1 MRFYVKDCVRLC
13 GFGVHQAR
21 WLSANVGIP
30 QYTITL
36 GEPIEKEVQKSS
48 KGNAGYLFIH
58 YKNHR

>member
-1 MRFYVKDCVRLC
+1 MAFTLILKAWRLL
-13 GFGVHQAR
+13 GQVMP
-21 WLSANVGIP
+21 NVGLP

-48 KGNAGYLFIH
+48 KGNAGYLFVH